1 MPSRGRE
8 ISQGH
13 CHVQRFCVAR
23 VFGSERLSV
32 SSSQNNRSCSRG
44 WAACA
49 RLCPRPWGCRRGH
62 RRLARRA
69 FPPPT
74 PTLGRSPRFSAA
86 CRIPLSLRPRWFLLQ
101 CRAPVPSFP
110 RGRFSAAAAG
120 SSAGSRPPAG
130 SARPVGLR
138 GALALHAVA
147 GTEGTRGL
155 VCGDDCVSGRGRVS
169 WRFAEPGVRTA
180 VTRGHACLLW
190 VPF

>member
-1 MPSRGRE
+1 MSVYQFHNHRTTEAVLGVGRPAPGSVRGP
-8 ISQGH
+8 GD
-13 CHVQRFCVAR
+13 
-23 VFGSERLSV
+23 
-32 SSSQNNRSCSRG
+32 
-44 WAACA
+44 AAGGIA
-49 RLCPRPWGCRRGH
+49 VWRH
-62 RRLARRA
+62 RCA

-74 PTLGRSPRFSAA
+74 PTLGCSPRFFAT

-138 GALALHAVA
+138 GALDLHAVA
-147 GTEGTRGL
+147 GTEGRRGL